1 MLYHL
6 TEYKQINPRLL
17 MDLYAEGNE
26 ENAKDAMEENQ
37 NLPFE
42 TALAQA
48 EEGFLAFLRETF
60 FSRPG
65 SSYWIWEEAGIYLS
79 ALRLSTIE
87 PGFYY
92 LEALE
97 THPDY
102 RRRGYAA
109 GLLRAVIAELKK
121 EGPFRICD
129 CVHKKNL
136 PSLATHLACGFTVAS
151 EAGIDYLYGGE
162 VKDWSYGMEYRYD
175 ALASL

>member
-1 MLYHL
+1 MLFDAHSH
-6 TEYKQINPRLL
+6 INE
-17 MDLYAEGNE
+17 DYTDE
-26 ENAKDAMEENQ
+26 ERA
-37 NLPFE
+37 
-42 TALAQA
+42 ALAQA

-136 PSLATHLACGFTVAS
+136 PSLATHLACGFTVAA

>member
-26 ENAKDAMEENQ
+26 ENAKDAMGEDPE
-37 NLPFE
+37 LPFE

-65 SSYWIWEEAGIYLS
+65 SSYWIWEEEGVYLS

-136 PSLATHLACGFTVAS
+136 PSLATHLACGFTVAA